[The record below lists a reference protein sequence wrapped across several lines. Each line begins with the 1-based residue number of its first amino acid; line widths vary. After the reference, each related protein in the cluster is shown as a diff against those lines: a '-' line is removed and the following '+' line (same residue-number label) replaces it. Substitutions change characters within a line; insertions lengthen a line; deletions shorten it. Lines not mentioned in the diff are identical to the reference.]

1 MTGRDEPRNV
11 AVVVGASLIKEVL
24 TAWLGALAETLRVF
38 ATAEELLADAEPDF
52 DLIVIG
58 LCPGLPLTKDA
69 LATIREVCSLQSAP
83 VVAFVSDPSPS
94 RPAALLRAGV
104 KGVVPITL
112 PTSIATAALE
122 LVLLGGMYAPPDML
136 LEPANS
142 LGEHPPPV
150 AALFGLSP
158 REAEVFRLLEAGRSN
173 RLIASTLAIS
183 ENTVMIHVRH
193 LLRKMGAMN
202 RTEAVYKGRKALQG
216 PHDEDSPTAGRTLR
230 PSTGSAAMPDSRS

>member
-1 MTGRDEPRNV
+1 M
-11 AVVVGASLIKEVL
+11 VVGASLIKEVL
-24 TAWLGALAETLRVF
+24 TVWLGPLAENLRVF
-38 ATAEELLADAEPDF
+38 ATAEELLGDAYPDF

-58 LCPGLPLTKDA
+58 LCPGPPLAEGT
-69 LATIREVCSLQSAP
+69 LATIRGLCSSQGAP
-83 VVAFVSDPSPS
+83 VIAFVSDPPPS
-94 RPAALLRAGV
+94 RPADLLRAGV

-112 PTSIATAALE
+112 PTSIATAALK
-122 LVLLGGMYAPPDML
+122 LVLLGGTYAPPDML
-136 LEPANS
+136 LEPANAS
-142 LGEHPPPV
+142 GEHPPPV

-158 REAEVFRLLEAGRSN
+158 REAEVFHLLEAGQSN

-216 PHDEDSPTAGRTLR
+216 GSDAEDTSTARYLSARLDFSRQARNYRARRTLR
-230 PSTGSAAMPDSRS
+230 A